1 MSLDNHEELQKFID
15 LSEHYRTY
23 LDEHDNSR
31 PDGRSFSQMRPVQ
44 ILDNFLQHSY
54 GSSMIRFGNTTV
66 ICSIT
71 GQLTKPSLKS
81 LRSGF
86 IQTVVLLPRT
96 QAWSTYGRRQQIINE
111 NLTLSQNLLD
121 IIYKSKLINLE
132 DLCIEEGKWVWC
144 LQIDF
149 QCLNNDGNLFDS
161 CLFALNVALRH
172 TSFPTVKV
180 DPDTQKPLVYTK
192 DLQNLEY
199 NKEQQPLCCTIAVY
213 DSAQEYQYLI
223 DPTLEEET
231 IAKSLLHYVLLK
243 NDQICLIH
251 KTSGAPFSPEKFHHC
266 YSLARDYILQLR
278 SKLNQQN

>member
-1 MSLDNHEELQKFID
+1 MSVDNHEELQKFID

-23 LDEHDNSR
+23 LDEHENSR
-31 PDGRSFSQMRPVQ
+31 PDGRKFNQNRSVQ
-44 ILDNFLQHSY
+44 ILEKFLQHSY

-86 IQTVVLLPRT
+86 IQTVALLPRT

-111 NLTLSQNLLD
+111 NLVLNQHLLD
-121 IIYKSKLINLE
+121 IIHKSKLINVE

-161 CLFALNVALRH
+161 CLFALNVALRQ
-172 TSFPTVKV
+172 TYLPTVKI
-180 DPDTQKPLVYTK
+180 DPDTQKPLVHTK
-192 DLQNLEY
+192 ELIPLVY
-199 NKEQQPLCCTIAVY
+199 NQSQEPLCCTIAVY
-213 DSAQEYQYLI
+213 EYEQEYKYLI
-223 DPTLEEET
+223 DPTLEEEN

-243 NDQICLIH
+243 NGQICLLH
-251 KTSGAPFSPEKFHHC
+251 KTSGAPFSFDRFQHC
-266 YSLARDYILQLR
+266 YSLARDYIVQLR
-278 SKLNQQN
+278 QKLHQ

>member
-1 MSLDNHEELQKFID
+1 
-15 LSEHYRTY
+15 
-23 LDEHDNSR
+23 
-31 PDGRSFSQMRPVQ
+31 MRRVE
-44 ILDNFLQHSY
+44 
-54 GSSMIRFGNTTV
+54 V
-66 ICSIT
+66 
-71 GQLTKPSLKS
+71 
-81 LRSGF
+81 
-86 IQTVVLLPRT
+86 
-96 QAWSTYGRRQQIINE
+96 E
-111 NLTLSQNLLD
+111 NL
-121 IIYKSKLINLE
+121 
-132 DLCIEEGKWVWC
+132 GKWVWC

-172 TSFPTVKV
+172 TSLPTVKV

-199 NKEQQPLCCTIAVY
+199 NKEQQPLCCTIAVH
-213 DSAQEYQYLI
+213 DGAQEYQYLI

-266 YSLARDYILQLR
+266 YSLARDYIHQLR